1 MPSFFSLHYINEN
14 EKDERR
20 YMNKRL
26 FFTFNKRVENNR
38 LRGSK
43 LNFRAKKA

>member
-1 MPSFFSLHYINEN
+1 MNEN

-26 FFTFNKRVENNR
+26 FFTFDKKVENNQ
-38 LRGSK
+38 LMPVSI
-43 LNFRAKKA
+43 NFRAKKD